1 MIDIRPISDL
11 RNDFSN
17 IEDTVNSTG
26 GPIIFTKN
34 GYGSMVV
41 ISLPKYTEL
50 IEKDYIESA
59 LDEAEEYA
67 KKNPEDM
74 KHSDVFDNLHS
85 KVNDQQ
91 KI

>member
-11 RNDFSN
+11 RNDFSK
-17 IEDTVNSTG
+17 IEDKINSTG

-50 IEKDYIESA
+50 TEKDYIEKA
-59 LDEAEEYA
+59 LDEADDYA
-67 KKNPEDM
+67 KDNPGDV
-74 KHSDVFDNLHS
+74 KHSEVFDALRA
-85 KVNDQQ
+85 
-91 KI
+91 KINAQ